1 MPRFTFFST
10 KRLAAIGASAVMFA
24 LASPARAQQALP
36 GPVPDADG
44 IVPGNGVWYRV
55 PTILP
60 PGAQVT
66 FLTGNPYRTGES
78 SVDFRMPDKYVLP
91 PHTNPARESVLI
103 KSGTLRVGL
112 GTKMDRKKSIVLSA
126 GDTAS
131 TPKGVPHWSIAEG
144 EVELIVTWDEGPM
157 GIAYMRA
164 RDEPVGHSFPT
175 GY

>member
-10 KRLAAIGASAVMFA
+10 KQLVAIGASVAMFA
-24 LASPARAQQALP
+24 LASPARAQQSAP

-55 PTILP
+55 PPILP
-60 PGAQVT
+60 PGAKVS
-66 FLTGNPYRTGES
+66 FLTGNPYKTGEIT
-78 SVDFRMPDKYVLP
+78 VDFIMPDKYTLP
-91 PHTNPARESVLI
+91 PHTNPARESVRI

-112 GTKMDRKKSIVLSA
+112 GAKIDRRKSIVLSA

-131 TPKGVPHWSIAEG
+131 TPTGVPHWSIAEG
-144 EVELIVTWDEGPM
+144 EVEIIVTWETGPM
-157 GIAYMRA
+157 GIAYMQR